1 MMLYHL
7 LCVLEDVFFV
17 GYLLIM
23 NVIWNMNIFSECD
36 HGTMNIFLRSVSVHD
51 SDVSG

>member
-7 LCVLEDVFFV
+7 LCVLEDVFFF
-17 GYLLIM
+17 GYLLIT
-23 NVIWNMNIFSECD
+23 NVIWNMNIFFAD
-36 HGTMNIFLRSVSVHD
+36 HRILLVSVPG

>member
-1 MMLYHL
+1 MLYHL

-23 NVIWNMNIFSECD
+23 NVIWNMNIFSAD
-36 HGTMNIFLRSVSVHD
+36 HRILLVSVHD

>member
-7 LCVLEDVFFV
+7 FCVLEDVFFV

-23 NVIWNMNIFSECD
+23 NVIWNMNIFSAD
-36 HGTMNIFLRSVSVHD
+36 HRILLVSVRD